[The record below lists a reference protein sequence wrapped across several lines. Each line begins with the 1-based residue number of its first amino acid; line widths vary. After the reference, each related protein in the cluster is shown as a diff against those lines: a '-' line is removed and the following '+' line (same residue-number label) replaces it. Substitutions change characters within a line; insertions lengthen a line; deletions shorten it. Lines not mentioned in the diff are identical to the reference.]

1 MISTAS
7 LQHSHFQA
15 SKLLINVPLQGSRIP
30 LENFEVLAR
39 RSNFIILGS
48 WLLGPT
54 YGILGPEFRVLGP
67 AFFCMP
73 IRIRFLKNYA
83 IVMIMSLFNKV
94 VDLQRVTSLKKRLQC
109 RSFRVSFNKY
119 LRMHFF
125 YRTPAFSSFI
135 LYLFWLQKQ
144 PFANV
149 LQNSYS

>member
-7 LQHSHFQA
+7 LQHSHFQV
-15 SKLLINVPLQGSRIP
+15 SKLLINVPLQGSWIS

-48 WLLGPT
+48 CLLGPT
-54 YGILGPEFRVLGP
+54 CGILDP

-119 LRMHFF
+119 LRVHFF